1 MPGIDYA
8 YHRFDKT
15 TVSCRC
21 PVCGY
26 LNRKQVN
33 VDNLPDSGDTVMV
46 SCDSC
51 ESIFRGHYVGG
62 EVVAIEDEEDEDDEG
77 A

>member
-1 MPGIDYA
+1 MPIDYA
-8 YHRFDKT
+8 YHRFNKT

-26 LNRKQVN
+26 LNRKQVD
-33 VDNLPDSGDTVMV
+33 VGNLPDSGDTVMV

-51 ESIFRGHYVGG
+51 ESIFKGHYAGG
-62 EVVAIEDEEDEDDEG
+62 EVVAIEEDEDDEDSL
-77 A
+77 

>member
-1 MPGIDYA
+1 MPIDYA

-33 VDNLPDSGDTVMV
+33 VDSLPDSGDTVMV

-51 ESIFRGHYVGG
+51 ESIFRGHYVDG
-62 EVVAIEDEEDEDDEG
+62 EVVAIEDEEDEDDEDP
-77 A
+77 

>member
-1 MPGIDYA
+1 MPIDYA

-26 LNRKQVN
+26 LNRRQVDT
-33 VDNLPDSGDTVMV
+33 DNLPDSSSIVMV

-51 ESIFRGHYVGG
+51 GSIFKGFYKGG
-62 EVVAIEDEEDEDDEG
+62 EVIAIEDEEDEDDEDI
-77 A
+77 

>member
-1 MPGIDYA
+1 MPIDYA

-33 VDNLPDSGDTVMV
+33 VDSLPDSGDTVMV

-62 EVVAIEDEEDEDDEG
+62 EVVAIEDEEDEDNEDP
-77 A
+77 